1 MKGFT
6 EITDQ
11 YRKKHYPN
19 GYFAA
24 LVKRSG
30 GIENIFSGAVLA
42 VLIGT
47 VGFSRLTDILNGS
60 LASDEKQET
69 LIILGV
75 VLILFLGADLFFLWS
90 GIKSIWKG
98 REKLI
103 QKCMEISGYSESA
116 VEEFE
121 AQIMESNV
129 IAFQTH
135 PRGEKNILTAD
146 YLMWG
151 ISSPNLVKISDIVG
165 IYLVTLPN
173 AYFKRAYGLY
183 IAIFAKNKN
192 VIYMRTEQSRAE
204 YLSSLLVAK
213 NPDIEEP
220 DEVPLTRE
228 EYGRLVVEQ
237 QMRIR
242 L

>member
-24 LVKRSG
+24 LVKRLG
-30 GIENIFSGAVLA
+30 GMERIFSGAVLTA
-42 VLIGT
+42 LMGTIGI
-47 VGFSRLTDILNGS
+47 SRFIDILGSS
-60 LASDEKQET
+60 LASDKKYEA
-69 LIILGV
+69 LIVLGL
-75 VLILFLGADLFFLWS
+75 VLILFIGSGLAFLCS
-90 GIKSIWKG
+90 GIKSMWKG

-103 QKCMEISGYSESA
+103 RKCMEISGYSKSA
-116 VEEFE
+116 MEEFE
-121 AQIMESNV
+121 AQLKEPNAL
-129 IAFQTH
+129 AFQTY
-135 PRGEKNILTAD
+135 PREETNILTAD

-165 IYLVTLPN
+165 IYLVTLPT
-173 AYFKRAYGLY
+173 AYFKRFYGLY
-183 IAIFAKNKN
+183 IAIFSINKN
-192 VIYMRTEQSRAE
+192 IIILRAEQERAE
-204 YLSSLLVAK
+204 YLTSLLLAK
-213 NPDIEEP
+213 NPDIEKP
-220 DEVPLTRE
+220 NEVPLTRE
-228 EYGRLVVEQ
+228 EYGRLVEEQ

>member
-11 YRKKHYPN
+11 YRKKHYPK

-24 LVKRSG
+24 LVRRLG
-30 GIENIFSGAVLA
+30 GMERIFSGAVLT
-42 VLIGT
+42 VLVGTIGI
-47 VGFSRLTDILNGS
+47 SRLIYILGS
-60 LASDEKQET
+60 SLLGDKKHEA
-69 LIILGV
+69 LIILGL
-75 VLILFLGADLFFLWS
+75 VLILFIGSGLAFLCS
-90 GIKSIWKG
+90 GIRSIWKG

-103 QKCMEISGYSESA
+103 RKCMEISGYSESA

-121 AQIMESNV
+121 AQIKEPNA

-135 PRGEKNILTAD
+135 PRGETNILTAD

-151 ISSPNLVKISDIVG
+151 ISSPNLVKISDIAG
-165 IYLVTLPN
+165 IYLVTLPT
-173 AYFKRAYGLY
+173 AYFKRSYGLY
-183 IAIFAKNKN
+183 IAIFSIHKN
-192 VIYMRTEQSRAE
+192 VIFLRAELDRAE
-204 YLSSLLVAK
+204 YLTSLLLAK
-213 NPDIEEP
+213 NPDIEKP

-228 EYGRLVVEQ
+228 EYGRLVEEQ

>member
-24 LVKRSG
+24 LVRRSG
-30 GIENIFSGAVLA
+30 GMERVFSGAVL
-42 VLIGT
+42 T
-47 VGFSRLTDILNGS
+47 VVVGILGISRLIDILGGS
-60 LASDEKQET
+60 LASDEKFET
-69 LIILGV
+69 LIIFGM
-75 VLILFLGADLFFLWS
+75 VLILFIGSGLAFLWS
-90 GIKSIWKG
+90 GIRSMWKG

-103 QKCMEISGYSESA
+103 RKCMEISGYPESA

-121 AQIMESNV
+121 AQMMEPDA
-129 IAFQTH
+129 IAFQTKK
-135 PRGEKNILTAD
+135 RGETNILTAD

-151 ISSPNLVKISDIVG
+151 ISSPNLVKLNDIVG
-165 IYLVTLPN
+165 IYQVLLPT
-173 AYFKRAYGLY
+173 AYFKRSYGLY
-183 IAIFAKNKN
+183 LSIFTKQKN
-192 VIYMRTEQSRAE
+192 IIIMRAEQDEAE
-204 YLSSLLVAK
+204 YLTSLLLAK
-213 NPDIEEP
+213 NPDIETTHEA
-220 DEVPLTRE
+220 PLTKD
-228 EYGRLVVEQ
+228 EYERLVVEG

>member
-1 MKGFT
+1 MQGFT

-24 LVKRSG
+24 LVRRLG
-30 GIENIFSGAVLA
+30 GMERIFSGAVLTI
-42 VLIGT
+42 LMGTIGISRFINIL
-47 VGFSRLTDILNGS
+47 GSSLFSD
-60 LASDEKQET
+60 KKYET
-69 LIILGV
+69 LIILGLA
-75 VLILFLGADLFFLWS
+75 LILFTGSGLAFLCS

-103 QKCMEISGYSESA
+103 RKCMEISGYSESV

-121 AQIMESNV
+121 AQLKEPNA
-129 IAFQTH
+129 IAFQMY
-135 PRGEKNILTAD
+135 PRGETNIMTTD

-173 AYFKRAYGLY
+173 AYFKRSYGLD
-183 IAIFAKNKN
+183 IAIFTRNKN
-192 VIYMRTEQSRAE
+192 VIYLRTEQSRAE

-228 EYGRLVVEQ
+228 EYGRLVEEQ

>member
-30 GIENIFSGAVLA
+30 GIETIFSGAVLA

-47 VGFSRLTDILNGS
+47 VGFSRLTDILNSS
-60 LASDEKQET
+60 LSSDEKQET

-75 VLILFLGADLFFLWS
+75 VLILFLGADIFFLWS
-90 GIKSIWKG
+90 GIKSVWKG

-103 QKCMEISGYSESA
+103 RKCMEISGYSESA

-165 IYLVTLPN
+165 IYLVSLPT
-173 AYFKRAYGLY
+173 AYFKRSYGLY
-183 IAIFAKNKN
+183 ISIFSKNKN
-192 VIYMRTEQSRAE
+192 VIFLRTEQDRAE
-204 YLSSLLVAK
+204 YLTSLLLTK
-213 NPDIEEP
+213 NPDMKAP

>member
-1 MKGFT
+1 MQGFT

-24 LVKRSG
+24 LVRRLG
-30 GIENIFSGAVLA
+30 GMERIFSGAVLT
-42 VLIGT
+42 VLMGTIGISK
-47 VGFSRLTDILNGS
+47 FIDILGS
-60 LASDEKQET
+60 SLFNDKKYET
-69 LIILGV
+69 LIVLGL
-75 VLILFLGADLFFLWS
+75 VLLLFIGSGLAFLCS
-90 GIKSIWKG
+90 GIKSMWKG

-103 QKCMEISGYSESA
+103 RKCMEISGYSESA
-116 VEEFE
+116 VDEFE
-121 AQIMESNV
+121 AQLKEPNA

-135 PRGEKNILTAD
+135 PRGETNILTAD

-151 ISSPNLVKISDIVG
+151 ISSPNLVKISDIAG
-165 IYLVTLPN
+165 IYLVTLST

-183 IAIFAKNKN
+183 FAIFTANKN
-192 VIYMRTEQSRAE
+192 VIFLRTEQERAE
-204 YLSSLLVAK
+204 YLTSLLLEK

-220 DEVPLTRE
+220 GEIPLTRE
-228 EYGRLVVEQ
+228 EYENLVAEQ
-237 QMRIR
+237 QVRIR

>member
-103 QKCMEISGYSESA
+103 KKCMEISGYSESA

-165 IYLVTLPN
+165 IYLVSLPT
-173 AYFKRAYGLY
+173 AYFKRSYGLY
-183 IAIFAKNKN
+183 ISIFSKNKN
-192 VIYMRTEQSRAE
+192 VIFLRAEQDRAE
-204 YLSSLLVAK
+204 YLTSLLLAK
-213 NPDIEEP
+213 NPDMKAP

>member
-24 LVKRSG
+24 LAKRLG
-30 GIENIFSGAVLA
+30 GMERIFSGAVLTA
-42 VLIGT
+42 LMGTIGI
-47 VGFSRLTDILNGS
+47 SRFIDILGSS
-60 LASDEKQET
+60 LASDEKYEA
-69 LIILGV
+69 LIVLGL
-75 VLILFLGADLFFLWS
+75 VLILFIGSGLAFLCS
-90 GIKSIWKG
+90 GIKSMWKG

-103 QKCMEISGYSESA
+103 RKCMEISGYSESA
-116 VEEFE
+116 MEEFE
-121 AQIMESNV
+121 AQLKEPNAL
-129 IAFQTH
+129 AFQTY
-135 PRGEKNILTAD
+135 PRGETNILTAD

-165 IYLVTLPN
+165 IYLVTLPT
-173 AYFKRAYGLY
+173 AYFKRSYGLY
-183 IAIFAKNKN
+183 IAIFSINKN
-192 VIYMRTEQSRAE
+192 IIILRAEQERAE
-204 YLSSLLVAK
+204 YLTSLLLAK
-213 NPDIEEP
+213 NPDIEKP
-220 DEVPLTRE
+220 NEVPLTRE
-228 EYGRLVVEQ
+228 EYGRLVEEQ

>member
-60 LASDEKQET
+60 LSSDEKQET
-69 LIILGV
+69 LIVLVV

-90 GIKSIWKG
+90 GIKNIWKG

-151 ISSPNLVKISDIVG
+151 ISSPNLVKISDIVS
-165 IYLVTLPN
+165 IYLVSLPT
-173 AYFKRAYGLY
+173 AYFKRSYGLY
-183 IAIFAKNKN
+183 ISIFSINKN
-192 VIYMRTEQSRAE
+192 VIFLRAEQDRAE
-204 YLSSLLVAK
+204 YLTSLLLAK
-213 NPDIEEP
+213 NPDMKAP

>member
-103 QKCMEISGYSESA
+103 KKCMEISGYSESA

-165 IYLVTLPN
+165 IYLVSLPT
-173 AYFKRAYGLY
+173 AYFKRSYGLY
-183 IAIFAKNKN
+183 ISIFSKNKN
-192 VIYMRTEQSRAE
+192 VIFLRTEQDRAE
-204 YLSSLLVAK
+204 YLTSLLLAK
-213 NPDIEEP
+213 NPDMKAP

>member
-11 YRKKHYPN
+11 YRKKYYPN

-30 GIENIFSGAVLA
+30 GIETIFSGAVLA

-47 VGFSRLTDILNGS
+47 VGFSRLTDILNSS
-60 LASDEKQET
+60 LSSDEKQET

-75 VLILFLGADLFFLWS
+75 VLILFLGADVFFLWS
-90 GIKSIWKG
+90 GIKSVWKG

-103 QKCMEISGYSESA
+103 RKCMEISGYSESA

-129 IAFQTH
+129 IVFKTH
-135 PRGEKNILTAD
+135 PRGETNILTAD

-165 IYLVTLPN
+165 IYLVSLPT
-173 AYFKRAYGLY
+173 AYFKRSYGLY
-183 IAIFAKNKN
+183 ISIFSKNKN
-192 VIYMRTEQSRAE
+192 VIFLRTEQDRAE
-204 YLSSLLVAK
+204 YLTSLLLTK
-213 NPDIEEP
+213 NPNMKAP

>member
-1 MKGFT
+1 MKGFS

-24 LVKRSG
+24 LVKHLG
-30 GIENIFSGAVLA
+30 GMERIFSGTVLT
-42 VLIGT
+42 VLMGTIGIN
-47 VGFSRLTDILNGS
+47 RLIDILGGS
-60 LASDEKQET
+60 LSADKKFEA
-69 LIILGV
+69 LIILGLA
-75 VLILFLGADLFFLWS
+75 LILFIGSGLAFLCS

-103 QKCMEISGYSESA
+103 RKCMEISGYSESA

-121 AQIMESNV
+121 AQIKESNA
-129 IAFQTH
+129 IAFQTY
-135 PRGEKNILTAD
+135 PRGETNILTAD

-151 ISSPNLVKISDIVG
+151 ISSPNLVKINDITG
-165 IYLVTLPN
+165 IYLVTLPT
-173 AYFKRAYGLY
+173 AYFKRTYGLY
-183 IAIFAKNKN
+183 FAIFSTNKN
-192 VIYMRTEQSRAE
+192 VIILRTEKDQAE
-204 YLSSLLVAK
+204 YLTSLLRAK
-213 NPDIEEP
+213 NPNIEEP
-220 DEVPLTRE
+220 DEVPLTKE
-228 EYGRLVVEQ
+228 EYEHLVLEQ

>member
-24 LVKRSG
+24 LVRRLG
-30 GIENIFSGAVLA
+30 GMERIFSGAVLE
-42 VLIGT
+42 VLVGTIGI
-47 VGFSRLTDILNGS
+47 SRLTDILGS
-60 LASDEKQET
+60 SLSSDDKYET
-69 LIILGV
+69 LVVLGL
-75 VLILFLGADLFFLWS
+75 VLILFLGSGLAFLWS
-90 GIKSIWKG
+90 GIRSIWKG

-103 QKCMEISGYSESA
+103 RKCMEISGYSKSA

-121 AQIMESNV
+121 AQLMGSNAV
-129 IAFQTH
+129 AFQTH
-135 PRGEKNILTAD
+135 PRGETNILTAD

-151 ISSPNLVKISDIVG
+151 ISSPNLVKVSDVAS
-165 IYLVTLPN
+165 IYFVTLPTS
-173 AYFKRAYGLY
+173 YFRRSYGLY
-183 IAIFAKNKN
+183 ISIFSKNKN
-192 VIYMRTEQSRAE
+192 VIILRAEQDRAE
-204 YLSSLLVAK
+204 YLASLLLTK
-213 NPDIEEP
+213 NPDIEAP